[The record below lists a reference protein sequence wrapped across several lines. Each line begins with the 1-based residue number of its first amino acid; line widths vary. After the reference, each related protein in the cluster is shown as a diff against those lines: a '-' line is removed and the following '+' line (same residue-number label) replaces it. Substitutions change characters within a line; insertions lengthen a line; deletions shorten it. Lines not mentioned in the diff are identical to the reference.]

1 MAAAVVLRRLRP
13 RPREVCAGSRHR
25 SPLAKPEQ
33 HPDTA
38 ENGVVTARFINR
50 NPRNLERLA
59 LERKDKGWQTVWPG
73 LTYWHRLRFRK
84 TQRHVTAYVEAVGS
98 GGKAVISA
106 STQEWA
112 IKKHLSSTRDV
123 AAAQNVGR
131 VLAQRCLEAGIA
143 YLTFRAI
150 PWEYRA
156 ESVQRFRSAM
166 KDGGVILS
174 EPQRVHQ

>member
-1 MAAAVVLRRLRP
+1 DQSAMWALVESLA
-13 RPREVCAGSRHR
+13 EVNYTTLMYPPPQKMSIVSVSRR
-25 SPLAKPEQ
+25 SPRSSGPANLSFLLLAP
-33 HPDTA
+33 
-38 ENGVVTARFINR
+38 V
-50 NPRNLERLA
+50 
-59 LERKDKGWQTVWPG
+59 
-73 LTYWHRLRFRK
+73 RLRFRK